1 MGETFSIKQ
10 VSERT
15 GLTEDAIRYYE
26 KIGLLPSP
34 KRKENG
40 HRVYH
45 IEDAEIMELI
55 TCLKKTGMSLEDMKA
70 YVHLPFKENIQ
81 SVPELNA
88 MLQNY
93 RQKIT
98 GQISDLQRI
107 LRFIDDKLSRNQS
120 LLNPDKAANK
130 ESEV

>member
-1 MGETFSIKQ
+1 MGDTFSIKQ
-10 VSERT
+10 VSKRT
-15 GLTEDAIRYYE
+15 GLTEDAIRHYE
-26 KIGLLPSP
+26 KIGLLPPP
-34 KRKENG
+34 KRKDNG

-88 MLQNY
+88 MLRDY
-93 RQKIT
+93 RLKIT
-98 GQISDLQRI
+98 DQISDLQRI
-107 LRFIDDKLSRNQS
+107 LQFIDDKLNHNQS
-120 LLNPDKAANK
+120 LLNPDRATSE
-130 ESEV
+130 ES

>member
-1 MGETFSIKQ
+1 
-10 VSERT
+10 
-15 GLTEDAIRYYE
+15 
-26 KIGLLPSP
+26 
-34 KRKENG
+34 
-40 HRVYH
+40 
-45 IEDAEIMELI
+45 MELI

-98 GQISDLQRI
+98 DQISDLQRI
-107 LRFIDDKLSRNQS
+107 LRFIDDKLIHNQS
-120 LLNPDKAANK
+120 LLKPDRATSE
-130 ESEV
+130 ES

>member
-55 TCLKKTGMSLEDMKA
+55 TCLKKTGMSLENMKA

-93 RQKIT
+93 SQKIT
-98 GQISDLQRI
+98 GQISELQRI

-120 LLNPDKAANK
+120 LLNPDKAASK
-130 ESEV
+130 ESEA

>member
-1 MGETFSIKQ
+1 
-10 VSERT
+10 
-15 GLTEDAIRYYE
+15 
-26 KIGLLPSP
+26 
-34 KRKENG
+34 
-40 HRVYH
+40 
-45 IEDAEIMELI
+45 MELI

-107 LRFIDDKLSRNQS
+107 LRFIDDKLNQNQS
-120 LLNPDKAANK
+120 LLNPEKAASR

>member
-1 MGETFSIKQ
+1 MGESFSIKQ
-10 VSERT
+10 VSKRT
-15 GLTEDAIRYYE
+15 GLTEDAIRHYE
-26 KIGLLPSP
+26 KIGLLPPP
-34 KRKENG
+34 KRKDNG

-55 TCLKKTGMSLEDMKA
+55 ICLKKTGMSLEDMKA

-98 GQISDLQRI
+98 DQISDLKRI
-107 LRFIDDKLSRNQS
+107 LRFIDDKLIHNQS
-120 LLNPDKAANK
+120 LLNPDRATSE
-130 ESEV
+130 ES